1 MVMYK
6 NNSCNRVVALC
17 LGIVAF
23 VWAATACADPSA
35 RVARLGYTS
44 GAVSFSPAGDDAWVQ
59 ATRNRPLI
67 TGDHLWVDAGARA
80 ELQVGSAAI
89 QLDGNT
95 SATLLNL
102 DDSIAQLQLAQ
113 GSLNVRVRH
122 LDPDDVFEIDTPNLA
137 FSIREPGDYRIDVD
151 ADGGSTAV
159 TVRNG
164 RGEVYGEGSAYTIY
178 ARQSYR
184 FFGTDLRDYD
194 RYASLPLP
202 DEFDRWSNDRN
213 RRGENSM
220 SARYVSRDVIG
231 YEDLDE
237 YGSWRSDPGYGH
249 VWVPSHVSV
258 GWAPYNDGHWV
269 WVNPWGWTWVDDAP
283 WGFTVS
289 HYGRWA
295 HIRGDWC
302 WVPGPIAVRP
312 VYAPALVAFVGGSN
326 FQLSLSIGVGG
337 GVAWFPL
344 APREVYR
351 PAYPVSRDYFTKI
364 NTSNTVVNNVNITN
378 VYNNTNV
385 TNITYVNRQVP
396 GAVVAVPTTAF
407 VKSQSVAQSRVEV
420 SKEAIRAAPVSVAAT
435 VTPDH
440 ESVRGAAAPGH
451 KPPAVAMERAVIAKT
466 APPPKPVSF
475 DAQQP
480 ALAANPGKP
489 LDEATLATVKPPA
502 PAPVAPVKLV
512 GPSRSKDAGDK
523 SQAGPSA
530 PPQVQATPAPSPGRK
545 GQSEPRK
552 QRGQIAE
559 PKTIVPSGTE
569 KPAELAPV
577 SPTVVEPDR
586 KGQSEQRKQR
596 GQAAEPKVIAPPNVE
611 KPAEATQAPPAM
623 IEPDRTP
630 TVRPPVDREIKQ
642 VPSPQTGRPERR
654 QSPNMVKPAE
664 PASAP
669 PPIVEPDRTPAA
681 RPPVDRE
688 IKQAPPPQTGRP
700 ERRQSPNMVKPAEP
714 APAPPAVI
722 EPDRT
727 PAARPPVDREIKK
740 APPPQTPSEQRGLA
754 PKPENI
760 KDGEQLKR
768 EEELRRR
775 EMQDNRLNQ

>member
-1 MVMYK
+1 MYK

-23 VWAATACADPSA
+23 IWAATACADPSA

-122 LDPDDVFEIDTPNLA
+122 IDPDDVFEIDTPNLA

-302 WVPGPIAVRP
+302 WVPGPIAVSP

-326 FQLSLSIGVGG
+326 FQLSLSIGIGG

-407 VKSQSVAQSRVEV
+407 VKSQSVARSRVEV

-475 DAQQP
+475 AAQQP

-489 LDEATLATVKPPA
+489 LDEATLATVKPAA
-502 PAPVAPVKLV
+502 PVPVAPVKLV

-530 PPQVQATPAPSPGRK
+530 PPQVQSTPAPSADRK
-545 GQSEPRK
+545 GQSEQRK
-552 QRGQIAE
+552 QRGQAVE
-559 PKTIVPSGTE
+559 PKVIAPPNVEKPGTE
-569 KPAELAPV
+569 KPAEAIQALPAVIEPDRT
-577 SPTVVEPDR
+577 PTVRPPVDREIKQAPPPDR

-596 GQAAEPKVIAPPNVE
+596 GQAAEPKVIAPAIAPPSIE
-611 KPAEATQAPPAM
+611 KPAEAIQAPP
-623 IEPDRTP
+623 
-630 TVRPPVDREIKQ
+630 TVI
-642 VPSPQTGRPERR
+642 
-654 QSPNMVKPAE
+654 
-664 PASAP
+664 
-669 PPIVEPDRTPAA
+669 EPDRTPAA

-714 APAPPAVI
+714 VPAPPAMA

-760 KDGEQLKR
+760 KDGEQKSKEQLKR

-775 EMQDNRLNQ
+775 EMQDQRLNQ